1 MMGIAVHADTVS
13 FPQNAS
19 GGFLSGGGFQ
29 TSADDEECG
38 FDTVMFQDIQ
48 YFFRQWRRPV
58 VESKI
63 NRVGRNR
70 SFRRQP
76 CKQARIFFLIRE
88 GIRRRPFHG
97 NLEFPVLFNL
107 DRTARCR
114 NTDLPEPDDRQ
125 YGKKQDNDKDRCI
138 QMPEKTDAS
147 PVGFVHRDNLCKSE

>member
-1 MMGIAVHADTVS
+1 
-13 FPQNAS
+13 
-19 GGFLSGGGFQ
+19 
-29 TSADDEECG
+29 
-38 FDTVMFQDIQ
+38 MFQDIQ
-48 YFFRQWRRPV
+48 YFFRQWRRPI

-76 CKQARIFFLIRE
+76 GKQARIFFLIWE
-88 GIRRRPFHG
+88 GIRRRPFHDS
-97 NLEFPVLFNL
+97 LEFPVLFNL

-147 PVGFVHRDNLCKSE
+147 PVGFVHRDNLCKSDWQDSVRSGQKTCETYPGIPSSPSPTMTDLIFNIFMT